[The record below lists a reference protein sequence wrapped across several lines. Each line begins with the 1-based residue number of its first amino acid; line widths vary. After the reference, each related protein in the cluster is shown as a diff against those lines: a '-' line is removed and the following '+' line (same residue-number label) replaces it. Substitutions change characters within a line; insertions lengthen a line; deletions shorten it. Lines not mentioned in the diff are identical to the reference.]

1 MFHHTNL
8 GYPLTFKLNACNSSG
23 RFENVLQRK
32 LLTIS
37 DDEAVNLCRPT
48 WFDEM
53 INEWTNVQ
61 IDVCCRTGI
70 IYCRD
75 IALAMLTPPPPTDH
89 WPYDKVILKRDMFIW
104 VLSYVSFYSS
114 ASCFHPSSFICDDT
128 ASVFLLS
135 MITLCF
141 TSNST
146 SISFSAYDK
155 FDERRV
161 ANFSRRAMFTTAAAG
176 LIDWLRSAN
185 HIAPKSAESTNCRSR
200 NWRIKIRR
208 KT

>member
-75 IALAMLTPPPPTDH
+75 IALAMLTPPPRQTIGPTIKLF
-89 WPYDKVILKRDMFIW
+89 WNVTCLFGCCLMSVWMVALSSGRMLTVAGIL
-104 VLSYVSFYSS
+104 
-114 ASCFHPSSFICDDT
+114 IC
-128 ASVFLLS
+128 
-135 MITLCF
+135 
-141 TSNST
+141 
-146 SISFSAYDK
+146 SISHTG
-155 FDERRV
+155 
-161 ANFSRRAMFTTAAAG
+161 SRDYNVRY
-176 LIDWLRSAN
+176 
-185 HIAPKSAESTNCRSR
+185 PKSL
-200 NWRIKIRR
+200 ILLL
-208 KT
+208 